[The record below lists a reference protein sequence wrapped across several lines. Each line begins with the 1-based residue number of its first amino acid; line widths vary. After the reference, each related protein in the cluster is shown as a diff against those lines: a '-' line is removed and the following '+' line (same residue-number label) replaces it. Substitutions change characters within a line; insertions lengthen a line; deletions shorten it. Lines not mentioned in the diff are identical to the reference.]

1 MQIQTDV
8 SPEKRAKKR
17 SKPSSKRASKKTGAK
32 KKTQAEQ
39 ADPHALYER
48 AVQDP
53 KTDAAS
59 LGKLYQ
65 RVRKR
70 SARLMREDFCG
81 TGSLSTAWVKGGKDR
96 SAYGVDLDRPTLD
109 WGLKNNVAPL
119 SPSLTKRIKLV
130 EGDVLLERGPKADV
144 TCALNFS
151 YCCLKDR
158 KSLLAYFKNV
168 RKNLAKDG
176 IFVMDV
182 LGGSETMGPDEN
194 RHNLGEFTY
203 RWKQHFFDPLTHDIR
218 CTISFFFGDGSKI
231 SPAFV
236 YDWRL
241 WTMPELCDA
250 LEEAG
255 FSRTRRMWERTDKK
269 GNGTGEFDEPKR
281 VENQESWWTYLIA
294 ER

>member
-8 SPEKRAKKR
+8 STAKRAKKR
-17 SKPSSKRASKKTGAK
+17 SKKSSKKPSKKPGDK
-32 KKTQAEQ
+32 KKTQAEL
-39 ADPHALYER
+39 ADHHALYER

-53 KTDAAS
+53 ATDAAT

-65 RVRKR
+65 RFRKR
-70 SARLMREDFCG
+70 SAKLMREDFCG
-81 TGSLSTAWVKGGKDR
+81 TGSLSTQWVKGGKER
-96 SAYGVDLDRPTLD
+96 SAYGVDLHRPTLD
-109 WGLKNNVAPL
+109 WGLENNVQPL
-119 SPSLTKRIKLV
+119 PSGVAKRIDLV
-130 EGDVLLERGPKADV
+130 EGNVLQARGPKADV

-158 KSLLAYFKNV
+158 KSLVAYFKNV

-203 RWKQHFFDPLTHDIR
+203 RWKQHFFDPLTHEMH
-218 CTISFFFGDGSKI
+218 CTISFFFRDGSKI
-231 SPAFV
+231 SPAFE

-255 FSRTRRMWERTDKK
+255 FSCTHRLWEKTDKK
-269 GNGTGEFDEPKR
+269 GNGTGKFDEPKR